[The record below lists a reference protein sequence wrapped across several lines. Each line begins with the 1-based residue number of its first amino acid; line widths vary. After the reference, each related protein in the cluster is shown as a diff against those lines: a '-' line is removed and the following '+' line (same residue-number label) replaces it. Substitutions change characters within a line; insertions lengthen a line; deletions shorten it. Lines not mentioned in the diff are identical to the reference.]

1 MELTAIKHPT
11 VSPIL
16 ESARFEKQEDGRV
29 FVYFGNQKTEA
40 EIEAELPENE
50 KILKAYLKTLYPLL
64 TTDRKVKYFRNN
76 LDRIEE
82 DLFLHGIL
90 PEANKLHKQII
101 EA

>member
-16 ESARFEKQEDGRV
+16 ESARFEKRPDGNYN
-29 FVYFGNQKTEA
+29 VYFGDQKTEA

-50 KILKAYLKTLYPLL
+50 KIIKAYLKTLYPLL

-90 PEANKLHKQII
+90 PEANKLHKEII